1 MGKIIFQFVCFR
13 VVSLSLLFR
22 YKKHRYSQPGTF
34 RYFVP
39 PAQGLSSGAPKLRS
53 QCLLTSQVPQSV
65 YYSPNFTP
73 WKCIS
78 YMSKTITVSSFLIFR
93 RCWPWSWGCRGMIAE
108 ESDQHTFYPSGSKRN
123 HLLPISELKPLRT
136 AMLPSQLPVSGQM
149 SQIFKGNKA
158 PPVGLQPQ
166 PEAQPRFQ
174 VKMAKIS
181 TGSLKNN
188 AAVPLEES
196 LGRQKIYFMLETL
209 ST

>member
-1 MGKIIFQFVCFR
+1 
-13 VVSLSLLFR
+13 
-22 YKKHRYSQPGTF
+22 
-34 RYFVP
+34 
-39 PAQGLSSGAPKLRS
+39 
-53 QCLLTSQVPQSV
+53 
-65 YYSPNFTP
+65 
-73 WKCIS
+73 
-78 YMSKTITVSSFLIFR
+78 
-93 RCWPWSWGCRGMIAE
+93 MIAE

-123 HLLPISELKPLRT
+123 NLLPISELKPLRT